1 MKRYTLVSSGS
12 VWALPALEFKLQ
24 FQARSEIWG
33 RGRRKMYR
41 LAGFGSKRSTP
52 EIRLDP
58 ICFVLDLDQVKLIQ
72 FLFFGFW
79 SSRVDPIFFV
89 ADWIWIKSSWSNFY
103 FSDFSQVARYFS
115 LYSNSVLFCWLV
127 SGRPVAPLRF
137 INFRAHK
144 TQPRAANKHFPFPS
158 HTPKYQNRKWKQ
170 HLRNQLMIKDTFR
183 CAEKNF

>member
-1 MKRYTLVSSGS
+1 
-12 VWALPALEFKLQ
+12 
-24 FQARSEIWG
+24 
-33 RGRRKMYR
+33 MYR

-103 FSDFSQVARYFS
+103 FLDFSQVARYFS